1 MGVKEEGKSEGV
13 VDNLSFNY
21 YELGRIEFFE
31 MEYCAFNSP
40 ELLRY
45 RHKHMNAEQ
54 EKQCFLGIADSATD
68 SGLLDVAYLY
78 YLFAGVSENPETV
91 RKLIVAAN
99 KKEVLY
105 DESGFKTDESPEDLL
120 NSAIFREYIV
130 EEILTAPDEFKKIY
144 VSETEKKV
152 QRMCQ
157 EVNERI
163 AKGPEYFYDVDSI
176 IRKFENS
183 RWSRKDIDTRYCM
196 IKKTLAIADA
206 YTSLGRKDEAD
217 ELYNFLESKGFRDIS
232 FSDLLERY
240 HKP

>member
-1 MGVKEEGKSEGV
+1 MGNKKEEKSDGV
-13 VDNLSFNY
+13 IDNLSFNY

-40 ELLRY
+40 KLLRY
-45 RHKHMNAEQ
+45 RHKHMNVEQ
-54 EKQCFLGIADSATD
+54 EKQCFLGIADSATA

-78 YLFAGVSENPETV
+78 YLFAGVSENPEYV
-91 RKLIVAAN
+91 QKLIVAAAN

-105 DESGFKTDESPEDLL
+105 NELGFETDESPEDLL

-152 QRMCQ
+152 QRMYQ

-163 AKGPEYFYDVDSI
+163 AKGPEYFYDVDSL
-176 IRKFENS
+176 IRKFES
-183 RWSRKDIDTRYCM
+183 MRWSRKNIDTRYCM

-206 YTSLGRKDEAD
+206 YVKIGKEDEAD
-217 ELYNFLESKGFRDIS
+217 RLYDLIEPRYKDMS

-240 HKP
+240 NKP